1 MSIAKEEESNCDGNN
16 ESLEATKVWQRMAKN
31 MLKILLRKHQTK
43 QKL

>member
-1 MSIAKEEESNCDGNN
+1 MLIAKEEECDCDGNN
-16 ESLEATKVWQRMAKN
+16 ESLEAAKVWQRMAKD

>member
-1 MSIAKEEESNCDGNN
+1 MSIAKKEESDCDGNN

-31 MLKILLRKHQTK
+31 MLKTLLRKHQTK